1 MRKLILVHGRAQEG
15 KDPQELK
22 WNWVQALK
30 VGLIKSDLL
39 LPLEDSEIAFPYYG
53 DLLDRLV
60 YGTGE
65 DDAEPE
71 VITRGRPA
79 DVAELNFK
87 IELLDAMRKKVGLTD
102 EQVREASIG
111 PTVQKGPLNW
121 EWVQAI
127 LRGFDKYVPEMSG
140 TAVNLFTHD
149 VFVYLHRPGVR
160 DEIDSVVRRDIPT
173 RQQCVLVGHSLGTV
187 VAYSILRRDG
197 DELEIPQY
205 ITLGSPLALS
215 VIQEAFDPLRYPPC
229 VGRWYNAMDERD
241 VVALH
246 PLESPHFNVTPRI
259 ENKKNVDNFTS
270 NRHGIAGYLT
280 DKDVA
285 KKIYDSLLA

>member
-1 MRKLILVHGRAQEG
+1 MRKLVFVHGRAQEG
-15 KDPQELK
+15 KDPKELK

-30 VGLIKSDLL
+30 EGLKKSN
-39 LPLEDSEIAFPYYG
+39 LPLPLDESQIAFPYYG

-71 VITRGRPA
+71 VITRGPPN
-79 DVAELNFK
+79 DVEELAFK
-87 IELLDAMRKKVGLTD
+87 LELLDAMRQKAGLT
-102 EQVREASIG
+102 EAQVRAASRD

-127 LRGFDKYVPEMSG
+127 LRGFDQYVPGMPG
-140 TAVNLFTHD
+140 TTVNLFTHD
-149 VFVYLHRPGVR
+149 VYLYLRRPGVR
-160 DEIDSVVRRDIPT
+160 DEIDSIVRKDIPT
-173 RQQCVLVGHSLGTV
+173 GQECVLVGHSLGTV
-187 VAYSILRRDG
+187 VTYSILRRDG
-197 DELEIPQY
+197 DALKIPQY
-205 ITLGSPLALS
+205 ITLGSPLAFS
-215 VIQEAFDPLRYPPC
+215 FIQEAFEPLRHPPC

-241 VVALH
+241 VVALY
-246 PLESPHFNVTPRI
+246 PLESPHFNVTPKI

-285 KKIYDSLLA
+285 KKIYDALV

>member
-53 DLLDRLV
+53 DLLDRLG

-111 PTVQKGPLNW
+111 PTVQKGPLN
-121 EWVQAI
+121 
-127 LRGFDKYVPEMSG
+127 
-140 TAVNLFTHD
+140 
-149 VFVYLHRPGVR
+149 
-160 DEIDSVVRRDIPT
+160 
-173 RQQCVLVGHSLGTV
+173 
-187 VAYSILRRDG
+187 
-197 DELEIPQY
+197 
-205 ITLGSPLALS
+205 
-215 VIQEAFDPLRYPPC
+215 
-229 VGRWYNAMDERD
+229 
-241 VVALH
+241 
-246 PLESPHFNVTPRI
+246 
-259 ENKKNVDNFTS
+259 
-270 NRHGIAGYLT
+270 
-280 DKDVA
+280 
-285 KKIYDSLLA
+285 